1 MKHWVR
7 FGPLELHHPLLLCGM
22 LYLLLYF
29 DASGFL
35 RLGLAS
41 ALLHE
46 AGHILVYWVF
56 TGRCPVIQIGLMGLC
71 MRHREAGLSP
81 EKVFWLAAAGP
92 GINLLLALGGYL
104 RFVHRATVRGSA
116 FLAANLLTGAF
127 NLLPIP
133 PLDGAQMLLSLWQ
146 VLKNRKEWRI
156 SPAQKAKRPQYFG
169 GKTCNCN
176 SPGNKVK

>member
-56 TGRCPVIQIGLMGLC
+56 TGRCPVIQIGLTGLC
-71 MRHREAGLSP
+71 MRHRGPGFLRKKCSG
-81 EKVFWLAAAGP
+81 WRLLDGGQSAAGFGWVP
-92 GINLLLALGGYL
+92 SVCSSGHGAGQCL
-104 RFVHRATVRGSA
+104 F
-116 FLAANLLTGAF
+116 AANLLTGAF

-146 VLKNRKEWRI
+146 VLKKRKERRI
-156 SPAQKAKRPQYFG
+156 SPAQKAKRPQYLG

>member
-35 RLGLAS
+35 RLGLVS

-46 AGHILVYWVF
+46 AGHILVYWAF
-56 TGRCPVIQIGLMGLC
+56 TGRCPVIRIGLTGLC

-92 GINLLLALGGYL
+92 GVNLLLALGGYL

-146 VLKNRKEWRI
+146 VLKKRKR
-156 SPAQKAKRPQYFG
+156 A
-169 GKTCNCN
+169 
-176 SPGNKVK
+176 